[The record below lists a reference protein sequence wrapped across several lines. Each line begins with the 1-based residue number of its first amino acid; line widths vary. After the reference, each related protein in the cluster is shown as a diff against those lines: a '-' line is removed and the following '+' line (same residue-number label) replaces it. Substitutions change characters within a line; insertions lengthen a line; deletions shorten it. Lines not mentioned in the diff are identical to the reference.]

1 MSNNN
6 IDRRLSI
13 APMMDH
19 TDRHFRYFMRLLSK
33 HAVLYTEMITTGA
46 LLHGDRQRFLD
57 FNDIEYPL
65 AIQLGG
71 SNPDDLA
78 ECAKMAEDEGYDEVN
93 LNIGCPSDRVQ
104 NGQFGACLM
113 SNKNLVAECVNKIR
127 PLIKIPVTIKTRIGI
142 DDLDSYEFLYGFIK
156 VTSKAG
162 CDTFIIH
169 ARKAILSGLS
179 PKENRDI
186 PPLNYERVHKI
197 KQDFPELNITINGG
211 FTELDEIKSQLE
223 HVDGVMVGRAAYQNP
238 FMLAEADKLLFESTD
253 VSITRETVLNK
264 YRDYVAEQIQRGERI
279 KNLTR
284 HIIGLYQGQ
293 PGARKYRQ
301 LLSAPVP
308 EGKNNI
314 QFLDDVIHSISNY
327 QQQSGKL

>member
-1 MSNNN
+1 MHTNQ

-19 TDRHFRYFMRLLSK
+19 TDKHFRYFMRLLSK

-46 LLHGDRQRFLD
+46 LIHGNRKRFLD
-57 FNDIEYPL
+57 FNEIEHPL

-71 SNPDDLA
+71 SNPVDLA
-78 ECAKMAEDEGYDEVN
+78 ACAHIAESEGYDEVN

-113 SNKNLVAECVNKIR
+113 SNSELVSDCVDRIQS
-127 PLIKIPVTIKTRIGI
+127 IVKIPVTVKTRIGI
-142 DDLDSYEFLYGFIK
+142 DDQDSFEFLENFVK
-156 VTSKAG
+156 TVSAAG

-179 PKENRDI
+179 PKQNRDI
-186 PPLNYERVHKI
+186 PLNYERVYEI
-197 KQDFPELNITINGG
+197 KKQFPTLNITINGG
-211 FTELDEIKSQLE
+211 FTELTQIKSQLK

-238 FMLAEADKLLFESTD
+238 FMLVEADRLLFENS
-253 VSITRETVLNK
+253 SPLPTREQILEKFKHYAV
-264 YRDYVAEQIQRGERI
+264 EQCQRGFNI
-279 KNLTR
+279 KSLTR

-293 PGARKYRQ
+293 PGARQYRRM
-301 LLSAPVP
+301 LSDAIS
-308 EGKNNI
+308 KDLNI
-314 QFLDDVIHSISNY
+314 TQFLERVIQTVTGKSISQCN
-327 QQQSGKL
+327 

>member
-1 MSNNN
+1 MNNN

-46 LLHGDRQRFLD
+46 LIHGDRQRFLA
-57 FNDIEYPL
+57 FNNVEHPL

-71 SNPDDLA
+71 SNPEDLA
-78 ECAKMAEDEGYDEVN
+78 ECAKISENEGYDEVN

-113 SNKNLVAECVNKIR
+113 SNKDLVAECVSNIKTNV
-127 PLIKIPVTIKTRIGI
+127 KIPVTIKTRIGI
-142 DDLDSYEFLYGFIK
+142 DDFDSYEFLYDFIN
-156 VTSKAG
+156 TTHEAG
-162 CDTFIIH
+162 CDTYIIH

-179 PKENRDI
+179 PKENREI

-197 KQDFPELNITINGG
+197 KQDFPDLNITINGG
-211 FTELDEIKSQLE
+211 FTKLSEVKSQLE
-223 HVDGVMVGRAAYQNP
+223 YVDGVMVGRVAYQNP
-238 FMLAEADKLLFESTD
+238 FILAEADNILFDNPEPAA
-253 VSITRETVLNK
+253 TRESILIE
-264 YRDYVAEQIQRGERI
+264 YRNYVDEQLHKGERL

-284 HIIGLYQGQ
+284 HVIGLYLGQ

-301 LLSAPVP
+301 LLSQAVP
-308 EGKNNI
+308 KDKHNI
-314 QFLDDVIHSISNY
+314 QYLDDIIETVT
-327 QQQSGKL
+327 QV

>member
-1 MSNNN
+1 MNENN

-19 TDRHFRYFMRLLSK
+19 TDKHFRYFMRLLSK

-46 LLHGDRQRFLD
+46 IIHGDRQRFLD
-57 FNDIEYPL
+57 FNNAEHPL

-78 ECAKMAEDEGYDEVN
+78 ECAKIAESEGYDEVN

-113 SNKNLVAECVNKIR
+113 SNENLVAECINKIKSA
-127 PLIKIPVTIKTRIGI
+127 IKIPVTIKTRIGI
-142 DDLDSYEFLYGFIK
+142 DDLDSYEFLFNFIK
-156 VTSKAG
+156 TTNKSG

-179 PKENRDI
+179 PKENREI
-186 PPLNYERVHKI
+186 PPLNYERVHNI
-197 KQDFPELNITINGG
+197 KQDFPKLNITINGG
-211 FTELDEIKSQLE
+211 FTELDQIKSQLE
-223 HVDGVMVGRAAYQNP
+223 YVDGVMVGRAAYQNP
-238 FMLAEADKLLFESTD
+238 FMLAEADNFIFENTKLSP
-253 VSITRETVLNK
+253 TRESILSDYRK
-264 YRDYVAEQIQRGERI
+264 YAEEQLQQGERI

-284 HIIGLYQGQ
+284 HIIGLYQRQ

-301 LLSAPVP
+301 LLSAAIS

-314 QFLDDVIHSISNY
+314 QFLDDVIESLVMND
-327 QQQSGKL
+327 QQKIN

>member
-1 MSNNN
+1 MNQNN

-19 TDRHFRYFMRLLSK
+19 TDKHFRYFMRLLSK

-46 LLHGDRQRFLD
+46 LIHGDRQRFLD
-57 FNDIEYPL
+57 FNDIEHPL

-71 SNPDDLA
+71 SNPEDLA
-78 ECAKMAEDEGYDEVN
+78 ECSKMAEDEGYDEVN

-113 SNKNLVAECVNKIR
+113 SNKELVAECINTIQSK
-127 PLIKIPVTIKTRIGI
+127 IKIPVTIKTRIGI
-142 DDLDSYEFLYGFIK
+142 DDLDSYEFLYKFIN
-156 VTSKAG
+156 TTHEAG
-162 CDTFIIH
+162 CNIFIIH

-197 KQDFPELNITINGG
+197 KQDFPKLNITINGG
-211 FTELDEIKSQLE
+211 FTELNEIKSQLK

-238 FMLAEADKLLFESTD
+238 FMLAEADNVLFENLEPAS
-253 VSITRETVLNK
+253 TRETILNE
-264 YRDYVAEQIQRGERI
+264 YRDYVEEQLQQGERI

-284 HIIGLYQGQ
+284 HVIGLYQGQ

-301 LLSAPVP
+301 LLSASVP
-308 EGKNNI
+308 KDKDNI
-314 QFLDDVIHSISNY
+314 QFLDDTIQSISSY
-327 QQQSGKL
+327 SP

>member
-1 MSNNN
+1 MNENN

-19 TDRHFRYFMRLLSK
+19 TDKHFRYFMRLLSR

-46 LLHGDRQRFLD
+46 LIHGDRQRFLD
-57 FNDIEYPL
+57 FNEIEHPL

-71 SNPDDLA
+71 SCPDELA
-78 ECAKMAEDEGYDEVN
+78 ECAKIAEGEGYDEVN
-93 LNIGCPSDRVQ
+93 LNIGCPSNRVQ

-113 SNKNLVAECVNKIR
+113 SNKKLVADCVNKIQTT
-127 PLIKIPVTIKTRIGI
+127 IQIPVTIKTRIGI
-142 DDLDSYEFLYGFIK
+142 DDLDSYEFLHDFVKTTYD
-156 VTSKAG
+156 AG
-162 CDTFIIH
+162 CNTFIIH

-179 PKENRDI
+179 PKENRKI

-211 FTELDEIKSQLE
+211 FTELDNIKSQFK

-238 FMLAEADKLLFESTD
+238 FMLAEANKILFENPD
-253 VSITRETVLNK
+253 IAPTREDILNEF
-264 YRDYVAEQIQRGERI
+264 RNYVDEQIKQNISI

-301 LLSAPVP
+301 LLSSAPP

-314 QFLDDVIHSISNY
+314 QFLDKIIQSISAY
-327 QQQSGKL
+327 TP

>member
-1 MSNNN
+1 MNSNT

-19 TDRHFRYFMRLLSK
+19 TDKHFRYFMRLLSK

-46 LLHGDRQRFLD
+46 LIHGDRKRFLD
-57 FNDIEYPL
+57 FNTIEHPL

-71 SNPDDLA
+71 SNPEDLA
-78 ECAKMAEDEGYDEVN
+78 ECARIAEAEGYDEVN

-113 SNKNLVAECVNKIR
+113 SNSELVSECVNKIQASV
-127 PLIKIPVTIKTRIGI
+127 KIPVTVKTRIGI
-142 DDLDSYEFLYGFIK
+142 DEQDSYEFLHDFIK
-156 VTSKAG
+156 TVNDAG

-179 PKENRDI
+179 PKQNREI
-186 PPLNYERVHKI
+186 PPLNYERVYKI
-197 KQDFPELNITINGG
+197 KQAFPSLNITINGG
-211 FTELDEIKSQLE
+211 FTELPKIHSQLQ
-223 HVDGVMVGRAAYQNP
+223 HVDGVMIGRAAYQNP
-238 FMLAEADKLLFESTD
+238 FMLVAADKTIFNDLSPLP
-253 VSITRETVLNK
+253 TREDILNDFK
-264 YRDYVAEQIQRGERI
+264 NYVAEQSSLGVNI
-279 KNLTR
+279 KSMTR

-301 LLSAPVP
+301 ILSDSLP
-308 EGKNNI
+308 KNTCAV
-314 QFLDDVIHSISNY
+314 QFLDKAIDSTT
-327 QQQSGKL
+327 LLR

>member
-1 MSNNN
+1 MNKKN

-19 TDRHFRYFMRLLSK
+19 TDKHFRYFMRLLSK

-46 LLHGDRQRFLD
+46 LIHGDRKRFLD
-57 FNDIEYPL
+57 FNDVEHPL

-71 SNPDDLA
+71 SSPEDLA
-78 ECAKMAEDEGYDEVN
+78 KCAKIAESEGYDEVN

-113 SNKNLVAECVNKIR
+113 SNKNLVADCVNKIQAT
-127 PLIKIPVTIKTRIGI
+127 IQIPVTIKSRIGI
-142 DDLDSYEFLYGFIK
+142 DDMDSYEFLHGFIK
-156 VTSKAG
+156 TTYEAG
-162 CDTFIIH
+162 CNIFIIH

-179 PKENRDI
+179 PKENRKI

-211 FTELDEIKSQLE
+211 FTELNEIKSQLK

-238 FMLAEADKLLFESTD
+238 FMLAEADKILFENPD
-253 VSITRETVLNK
+253 IAPTREDILNWFRN
-264 YRDYVAEQIQRGERI
+264 YIDEQSKLGVNI
-279 KNLTR
+279 KGLTR

-293 PGARKYRQ
+293 PGARQYRQ
-301 LLSAPVP
+301 LLSSALP

-314 QFLDDVIHSISNY
+314 QFLDEVIQSISAY
-327 QQQSGKL
+327 TS